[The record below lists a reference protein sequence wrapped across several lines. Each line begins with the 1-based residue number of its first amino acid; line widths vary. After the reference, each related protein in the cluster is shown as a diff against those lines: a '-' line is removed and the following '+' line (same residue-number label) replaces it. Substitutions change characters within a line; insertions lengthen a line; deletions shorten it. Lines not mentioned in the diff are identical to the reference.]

1 MSGFSGKDDTCHFLK
16 PEHCNL
22 NFAAILPTPAAAD
35 TMHAMP
41 FQLIA
46 HRGASYDA
54 PENTLAAVQLAWQQ
68 AADAVEI
75 DCRVTADGY
84 AIVVHD
90 FDMWRSAGA
99 DWIVHETDLAKLRT
113 LEIGKSD
120 TSPSTGQ
127 QIPTLAEVIQTIP
140 AGKRLLIEVKT
151 SNEITGI
158 LTRIIRESGTAPQ
171 QLVVTSYDVGV
182 LHGVRQAL
190 PDTTCYLVGRFVPD
204 QARGG
209 WLPAVDDLIRT
220 ARLAEANGLNVS
232 DNQIIDQQFCHA
244 VQAAGMELY
253 VWTVDDPLRA
263 RELIDAG
270 VQGIFTNRPGW
281 LRRQLS
287 D

>member
-1 MSGFSGKDDTCHFLK
+1 
-16 PEHCNL
+16 
-22 NFAAILPTPAAAD
+22 
-35 TMHAMP
+35 
-41 FQLIA
+41 
-46 HRGASYDA
+46 
-54 PENTLAAVQLAWQQ
+54 
-68 AADAVEI
+68 
-75 DCRVTADGY
+75 ADGH
-84 AIVVHD
+84 AVVLHD

-120 TSPSTGQ
+120 TSASSGQ
-127 QIPTLAEVIQTIP
+127 QIPTLAEVIQTVP

-158 LTRIIRESGTAPQ
+158 LTRIIRESRTTPQ

-182 LHGVRQAL
+182 LYGVRQAL

-209 WLPAVDDLIRT
+209 WLPSVDDLIRT
-220 ARLAEANGLNVS
+220 ARLADANGLNVS
-232 DNQIIDQQFCHA
+232 DNQTIDQQFCHA

-253 VWTVDDPLRA
+253 VWTVDDPMRA
-263 RELIDAG
+263 GELMDAG

-281 LRRQLS
+281 LREQLS
-287 D
+287 Y